1 MSCIRESQS
10 CLHQCMHQQQSSPS
24 LRMYAED
31 GALPEKRAKATVA
44 GLHSIKRTFS
54 SRWPNV
60 SKHSVYKMRG
70 KQSSLH
76 I

>member
-1 MSCIRESQS
+1 
-10 CLHQCMHQQQSSPS
+10 
-24 LRMYAED
+24 MYAKD

-44 GLHSIKRTFS
+44 GLPQSIKRTFS